1 MPKIKISLN
10 EDSINAAL
18 KELKA
23 YHKKVKQAAAK
34 LVKMLTEQG
43 VEIAQL
49 NVSDMKAVDSGEL
62 YNSIFA
68 KYEGD
73 AGFVVADATH
83 AAFVEFGTGTMG
95 KNSPHPQIAVA
106 GWHYDVNNHGELG
119 WWYVGRD
126 GQYHWT
132 KGMPSRPYMYQTA
145 QLLRQMVVPAAKEIL
160 K

>member
-18 KELKA
+18 KELKS

-49 NVSDMKAVDSGEL
+49 NVSDMKALDSGEL

-68 KYEGD
+68 KYERN
-73 AGFVVADATH
+73 AGFVVADAAH
-83 AAFVEFGTGTMG
+83 AAFVEFGTGIVG
-95 KNSPHPQIAVA
+95 KDNPHPQIAIA
-106 GWHYDVNNHGELG
+106 GWHYDVNSHGELG
-119 WWYVGRD
+119 WWYIGRD

-145 QLLRQMVVPAAKEIL
+145 QLLRQMVVPAAKELL